1 MMEEEARVKL
11 DTEGNS
17 IQKQSWIDKHVS
29 YTTLLFIF
37 FFANTITYL
46 ERVVISGSS
55 EKILEFVRKSIPT
68 HENTYFGALSSAFIL
83 GYSVTS
89 VIFGYWVT
97 RKPPFKVT
105 SFGLICW
112 LIASLMSGL
121 APNYW
126 VLLIA
131 RMISGVGE
139 ASFHIVV
146 PSYINDT
153 SPRSMLGTSMA
164 LLYAGTP
171 IGTALGFILSGW
183 VSQNYSWRYMYLFV
197 APLMLPL
204 IIIIN
209 SISFTPKRDEND
221 KMTFMQATWTL
232 LKKPLFIFACITAAA
247 GIYLCGSYLA
257 FGNQLLI
264 HLGFFD
270 NEAISSLAYGTVCC
284 VAGVVGSWLGGW
296 ALNRFG
302 VKETDTPAT
311 TMVIFSKHLMVCA
324 SICFL
329 FCGLTA
335 LVVHSRVLFLLFFFF
350 GFTGIFMSN
359 PSWNLIVLNAAP
371 PLVRPM
377 AIAVSILFNHIFGD
391 VPGPILTGRFLD
403 ACLRWAGGDEHRKWL
418 SYVFTHL
425 FILLSL
431 IIVVS
436 AATIVLCI
444 TKKAYRKE
452 QEGLIS
458 QKHIEQVIDV

>member
-1 MMEEEARVKL
+1 MAEEEARVKVN
-11 DTEGNS
+11 TEDNS
-17 IQKQSWIDKHVS
+17 IQKQSWVDKHVS

-55 EKILEFVRKSIPT
+55 EKILEFVRKTIPS

-105 SFGLICW
+105 SFGLTCW
-112 LIASLMSGL
+112 LLASIMSGL

-126 VLLIA
+126 LLLIA

-146 PSYINDT
+146 PSYINDV
-153 SPRSMLGTSMA
+153 SPRNMLGTSMA

-171 IGTALGFILSGW
+171 IGTALGFI
-183 VSQNYSWRYMYLFV
+183 
-197 APLMLPL
+197 
-204 IIIIN
+204 IIN
-209 SISFTPKRDEND
+209 SISYTPKRDEND

-296 ALNRFG
+296 ALNRYG

-311 TMVIFSKHLMVCA
+311 TMVTFSKHLMVCA
-324 SICFL
+324 STCFL

-335 LVVHSRVLFLLFFFF
+335 LMVRSRVLFLLFFFF

-403 ACLRWAGGDEHRKWL
+403 ACLRWAGGNEHRRWL
-418 SYVFTHL
+418 SYVYTHW
-425 FILLSL
+425 FILLSV
-431 IIVVS
+431 IIVIS
-436 AATIVLCI
+436 AATVVLHI
-444 TKKAYRKE
+444 TKKALRKE
-452 QEGLIS
+452 KEGLIS
-458 QKHIEQVIDV
+458 QERVEQVVDV